1 MYLKNTLPESSL
13 AIYKMQMAFI
23 FSSISYKVAYLL
35 SIG

>member
-23 FSSISYKVAYLL
+23 FSSISYKDAYFL